1 MLLMF
6 AIGSLYAWSVFVLPL
21 ERNLGLSRS
30 AISSI
35 FSLAIVCFTLFMLIG
50 PQLYRYAGAPTIAL
64 LTCLAAAV
72 GLVLAGWDL
81 SFYAIALGYG
91 GLFGTANGLG
101 YGLSIQVVQ
110 NAFSARRGLVTG
122 LAVAS
127 YTLGSAIFAPL
138 FSAGIEV
145 LGIGTTFVVTGAFMA
160 LVGIAAFVLLRVSRV
175 DIQPPSSIPSHRPMV
190 QSKGLFWAL
199 WFGFFFGAFAG
210 VMVLGHAAA
219 IVGSFG
225 ATPEQIVFGASMVG
239 IGNGI
244 GRLGGGW
251 FSDRVAPR
259 RILTT
264 MLLLA
269 GLALLVVATV
279 PAVAVSIVALTIV
292 GVGYGTMAG
301 AYPVVISQI
310 YGVAN
315 VSKIYGRVFIA
326 WGLAGVG
333 GPARWASIEHWS
345 SLAARLSEAFS
356 STKTAITSWPSSLA
370 QQPRFALGSSATPFQ
385 HRGLRLGRPDSNLA
399 YPFPCPPR
407 YSGPTAFAP
416 CLIPTNE

>member
-1 MLLMF
+1 MLSMTPNRAAAAAAAAMLLMF

-333 GPARWASIEHWS
+333 GPALGGLLFDQDGDYFMAIVLGAAAALCSGLICYTLPASR
-345 SLAARLSEAFS
+345 AAPGA
-356 STKTAITSWPSSLA
+356 A
-370 QQPRFALGSSATPFQ
+370 
-385 HRGLRLGRPDSNLA
+385 
-399 YPFPCPPR
+399 
-407 YSGPTAFAP
+407 
-416 CLIPTNE
+416 